1 MGYFLLYLGTSGV
14 VAYLFYHS
22 IFGIFSAAII
32 VPCGMYGTKKELLRK
47 RDQILMVQFK
57 DCLRF
62 VSGALSVGYS
72 IENAWK
78 EAEKDLVKMYGKEAD
93 MCKELLQMNARIEIH
108 EPIENQLLDF
118 AVRSGQEDVND
129 FCQIFSFAKR
139 SGGDF
144 IRIIQNTDKRIS
156 DKVEILQEMDT
167 VMAAKKFEQKIMN
180 FIPLFLLFFIQS
192 TSPEFIRPLYGN
204 IAGAAVMS
212 GCLVLYGSAILIARK
227 IVDIEV

>member
-1 MGYFLLYLGTSGV
+1 ML
-14 VAYLFYHS
+14 
-22 IFGIFSAAII
+22 SAAVI
-32 VPCGMYGTKKELLRK
+32 VPCGMYGTQKELLRK
-47 RDQILMVQFK
+47 RDQVLTVQFK

-62 VSGALSVGYS
+62 VSGALSAGYS

-78 EAEKDLVKMYGKEAD
+78 EAEKDMVKMYGKEAD
-93 MCKELLQMNARIEIH
+93 MCKELFQMNSGIELH
-108 EPIENQLLDF
+108 EPIEKLLLDF
-118 AVRSGQEDVND
+118 ARRSGQEDVND

-180 FIPLFLLFFIQS
+180 FIPLFLLLFIQS
-192 TSPEFIRPLYGN
+192 SSPEFIRPLYGN

-212 GCLVLYGSAILIARK
+212 GCLALYGSAIVIARK
-227 IVDIEV
+227 IVNIEV